1 MWAFTEFM
9 RLFYAP
15 PRRKSEDLPP
25 HFRGFATLRAG
36 ICHLISE
43 DLPPRFGTTGRA
55 YQGMKKPQVGS
66 SRPGVLFVELT
77 GLEPVTP
84 CLQSRCAT
92 NCAIAPGMSAGLL
105 LGILPKIIPQL
116 FLFNFPPGEEADG
129 GGGDEQEKCA

>member
-1 MWAFTEFM
+1 
-9 RLFYAP
+9 
-15 PRRKSEDLPP
+15 
-25 HFRGFATLRAG
+25 
-36 ICHLISE
+36 
-43 DLPPRFGTTGRA
+43 
-55 YQGMKKPQVGS
+55 MKKPQAGS

-105 LGILPKIIPQL
+105 LGVLPKIISQL
-116 FLFNFPPGEEADG
+116 FLFNFPPGKKTDG

>member
-1 MWAFTEFM
+1 ME
-9 RLFYAP
+9 
-15 PRRKSEDLPP
+15 
-25 HFRGFATLRAG
+25 
-36 ICHLISE
+36 I
-43 DLPPRFGTTGRA
+43 
-55 YQGMKKPQVGS
+55 V
-66 SRPGVLFVELT
+66 VEPT

-116 FLFNFPPGEEADG
+116 FFFNFPPGEKADS